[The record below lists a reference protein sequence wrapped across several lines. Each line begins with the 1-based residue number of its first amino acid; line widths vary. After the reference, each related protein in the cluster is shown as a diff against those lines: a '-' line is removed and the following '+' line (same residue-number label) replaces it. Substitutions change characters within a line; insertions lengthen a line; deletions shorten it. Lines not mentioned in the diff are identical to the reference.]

1 MSFIE
6 EYEKLLIWQYQD
18 KPKAKA
24 HVNLLLSE
32 YKKIYDLLNSIPDAF
47 DLDKAVGKQQ
57 DILGKILGISRNVPF
72 TLAKKFFGFTN
83 NPNSYYFDRRLKT
96 TGLKIPFK
104 RKLENSYTDGQLDDF
119 QYRLFLKAK
128 AIKNNVKAKM
138 IDDADR
144 LSLQNAIDFLFDG
157 AGFIIDN
164 KDMTLTIWIDISYDT
179 NLLLYIKQ
187 LDLLPRPQGVEI
199 RLIRHYEDGNTF
211 GFTNNSDAKGF
222 SRRLSTALKPKF
234 AKKIFI

>member
-1 MSFIE
+1 MLFIE

-24 HVNLLLSE
+24 HVNLLLTE
-32 YKKIYDLLNSIPDAF
+32 YKNIYDLLNSIPDAF

-72 TLAKKFFGFTN
+72 ALAKKFFGFTN

-104 RKLENSYTDGQLDDF
+104 RKLENTYTDGQLDDF

-138 IDDADR
+138 IDDTDK
-144 LSLQNAIDFLFDG
+144 LSLQNAIDFLFNG
-157 AGFIIDN
+157 TGFVIDN
-164 KDMTLTIWIDISYDT
+164 KDMTLTIWIDISYDV

-187 LDLLPRPQGVEI
+187 LDLLPRPQGVGI
-199 RLIRHYEDGNTF
+199 RLLRQYEDGNTF
-211 GFTNNSDAKGF
+211 GFANNVESKGF
-222 SRRLSTALKPKF
+222 SRRLSTSLKPKF